1 MMLMISIFKTFK
13 IKLIMINLFDSTLI
27 SSNQIK
33 VQVIKYIYLS
43 IYLST
48 FVKHKVS
55 INPASDK

>member
-48 FVKHKVS
+48 YVKHKVS
-55 INPASDK
+55 INPTSDK